1 MDTKKN
7 MSREQ
12 LLAYMR
18 DNCTEAEAQQVR
30 KWPLERL
37 KDPALDQRFSDL
49 LDATE
54 TEYDPERKERVRRKL
69 HAIPAASPAPN
80 SPPRS
85 GNLRRWR
92 WSLRIIEYAAAVA
105 AVVLALHYRHQANTP
120 REWVEVY
127 AGTRYGTL
135 KSEMERIW
143 RKGNIILF
151 DVDVM
156 GGIRLKSIFGANALS
171 IFVMP
176 PSVAA
181 LRERL
186 TGRGTDSPETIEKR
200 IAKAEQ
206 ENSYADRFD
215 YVVINDDLQQA
226 IAEVETLVAKFIKE

>member
-1 MDTKKN
+1 MVDGKSGKLIIFSAPSGAGKTTIVHALTERFPRLEFSISAT
-7 MSREQ
+7 SRQPRHNEQ
-12 LLAYMR
+12 HGR
-18 DNCTEAEAQQVR
+18 DYYFLSAEEFR
-30 KWPLERL
+30 KACEEER
-37 KDPALDQRFSDL
+37 F
-49 LDATE
+49 
-54 TEYDPERKERVRRKL
+54 V
-69 HAIPAASPAPN
+69 
-80 SPPRS
+80 
-85 GNLRRWR
+85 
-92 WSLRIIEYAAAVA
+92 
-105 AVVLALHYRHQANTP
+105 
-120 REWVEVY
+120 EWEEVY

-135 KSEMERIW
+135 KSEVERIW

-206 ENSYADRFD
+206 EISYADRFD